1 MAVLFAL
8 LPAHSRRETENATPL
23 GEMIASAGFADGN
36 TINYRNPTTAAV
48 REAEQVDKGTS
59 WLKNKFQNLHLLC
72 TSHNP

>member
-36 TINYRNPTTAAV
+36 TINYRKPTTAAV
-48 REAEQVDKGTS
+48 REAEQGTFG
-59 WLKNKFQNLHLLC
+59 LKNKFQNLHHLC